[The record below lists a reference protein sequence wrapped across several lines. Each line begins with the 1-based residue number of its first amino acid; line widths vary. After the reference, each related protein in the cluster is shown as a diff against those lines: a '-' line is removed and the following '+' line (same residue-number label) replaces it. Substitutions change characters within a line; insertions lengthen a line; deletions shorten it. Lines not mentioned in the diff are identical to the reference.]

1 VPIAFGTT
9 FSRAASGLASWG
21 PVSFAVC
28 FKNVGPAHPGTTLTT
43 LSTGARFSGRPFY
56 SVVASGLA
64 AKKGELGDVLRNAP
78 CLVHREYMSR
88 VGIGPGLSAINV
100 SESLAVSVLHH
111 VAPREFAQLSEMASF
126 ARATRLQ

>member
-1 VPIAFGTT
+1 MPIAFGTT
-9 FSRAASGLASWG
+9 FSRAASGTSLLG
-21 PVSFAVC
+21 PRFVLPY
-28 FKNVGPAHPGTTLTT
+28 VGPAHPGTTLTT

-111 VAPREFAQLSEMASF
+111 VAPREFAQLYEMASF

>member
-1 VPIAFGTT
+1 MPIAFGTT
-9 FSRAASGLASWG
+9 FSRAASGTSLLG
-21 PVSFAVC
+21 PRFVLPY
-28 FKNVGPAHPGTTLTT
+28 VGPAHPGTTLTT

-111 VAPREFAQLSEMASF
+111 VAHREVAQLSEMASF